1 MVSTKI
7 DPRIKEVLLT
17 EEQLDE
23 GIQRAANWLNK
34 EYEGK
39 VPVVVGIL
47 KGCIPF
53 IGKIITRLNFDLE
66 MDFMSASSFKGGTKS
81 TGIIELNLDLKTD
94 IEGRDVLILE
104 DIIDTAKTLKM
115 IVEMLKA
122 RNPKSIKI
130 VTLLDKKEG
139 REVNLEA
146 DYYCFDIPK
155 CFIVGFGFDYK
166 EIMRNLPYIG
176 ILDEKVYMNESSDPK
191 ERKK

>member
-1 MVSTKI
+1 MANVI
-7 DPRIKEVLLT
+7 DPRIKEVLFT
-17 EEQLDE
+17 EEQLEE
-23 GIQRAANWLNK
+23 GIQKAADYLNK
-34 EYEGK
+34 EYAGK
-39 VPVVVGIL
+39 TPVVVGIL

-53 IGKIITRLNFDLE
+53 IGKILTKLTFDLE
-66 MDFMSASSFKGGTKS
+66 IDFMAASSFKGGTKS
-81 TGIIELNLDLKTD
+81 TGIIELALDLRTD

-139 REVNLEA
+139 RQVDLEA
-146 DYYCFDIPK
+146 DYYCFEIPM

-166 EIMRNLPYIG
+166 EILRNLPYIG
-176 ILDEKVYMNESSDPK
+176 ILDEKVYMGDSNDPK